1 MQPVTILLAEDHA
14 LVRAGIRALLEQVAW
29 VKEILEASTGRE
41 ALSLVKLHN
50 PDIVLMDIAMPE
62 MNGLEA
68 TARIVQEFPGVRV
81 IVLSMYAH
89 EEYVSRALKTGV
101 SGYLLK
107 DAGVAELELA
117 IMAVARGEIYLSPS
131 VSRHVV
137 EAYVQRRTREPT
149 ALERLTPRQ
158 REILQLVAE
167 GHTTKEIAEQIH
179 LSSKTVET
187 YRTQLMDQLGLE
199 NMAGLIR
206 FAIRSGIVSL
216 DR

>member
-1 MQPVTILLAEDHA
+1 
-14 LVRAGIRALLEQVAW
+14 
-29 VKEILEASTGRE
+29 
-41 ALSLVKLHN
+41 
-50 PDIVLMDIAMPE
+50 MDIAMPDL
-62 MNGLEA
+62 NGLEA

-89 EEYVSRALKTGV
+89 EEYVSRALKIGV

-117 IMAVARGEIYLSPS
+117 IVAVARGEIYLSPS

-137 EAYVQRRTREPT
+137 EEYVQRRTREPT
-149 ALERLTPRQ
+149 VLERLTPRQ

-187 YRTQLMDQLGLE
+187 YRTQLMDQLGIE